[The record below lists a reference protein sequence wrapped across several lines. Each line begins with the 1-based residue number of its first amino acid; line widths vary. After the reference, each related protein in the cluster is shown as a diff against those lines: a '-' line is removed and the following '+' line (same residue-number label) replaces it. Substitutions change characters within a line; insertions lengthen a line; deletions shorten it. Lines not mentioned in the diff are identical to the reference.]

1 MCNRTDCAGVWAGPM
16 ACARCVGPMP
26 EINKNGGL
34 KMKNADLVPG
44 GSGAHN
50 TTSGAICNN
59 SMADEITLH
68 YTSDGWDT
76 PFRVCLCRDHQRE
89 LIGPVQEAVR
99 KMREEREVKRAQVQD

>member
-16 ACARCVGPMP
+16 ACARCEEGDM
-26 EINKNGGL
+26 
-34 KMKNADLVPG
+34 
-44 GSGAHN
+44 GS
-50 TTSGAICNN
+50 SCIICNN
-59 SMADEITLH
+59 SQADEITLH

-99 KMREEREVKRAQVQD
+99 KMREEREAQCQ